1 MKSIENQEFA
11 SNFSKRGYYAI
22 FPLPLPCVIMSSF
35 VNSWLIPSLLLV
47 HMIADYT
54 EILTNF
60 CWYCWGWLF
69 PYLSVFSLWLK
80 LNSAGEEGSWVFVF
94 TFVFVCILVPYIL
107 LTNVCRST
115 YVSCQLCV
123 VLFPF
128 HSSPVQPLAHHQ
140 TCASVLT
147 APSPLLST
155 NPCCSIS
162 HLPLPPFH
170 LLNLLNP
177 SNIPFLQD
185 FLAPVLVLMFNCI
198 VNRNSPTNSLKSNQQ
213 WPVHF
218 SSCRYFDKQTQNCGS
233 LLDLK
238 EGCHK
243 MFRWLQGDRR
253 KDCLN
258 IAGYTFEHLRDT
270 CK

>member
-1 MKSIENQEFA
+1 MQ
-11 SNFSKRGYYAI
+11 
-22 FPLPLPCVIMSSF
+22 
-35 VNSWLIPSLLLV
+35 
-47 HMIADYT
+47 
-54 EILTNF
+54 EILTNL
-60 CWYCWGWLF
+60 CRYCWGWLF
-69 PYLSVFSLWLK
+69 PYSSVFSLWLK
-80 LNSAGEEGSWVFVF
+80 LNSACEERSWFFVF
-94 TFVFVCILVPYIL
+94 TFVFLCILVPYIL

-128 HSSPVQPLAHHQ
+128 HPGP
-140 TCASVLT
+140 T
-147 APSPLLST
+147 APSSPDLRFGPDCPLPLLST

-170 LLNLLNP
+170 RLNLLNP

-198 VNRNSPTNSLKSNQQ
+198 VNRYSPTNSLKSNQQ

-218 SSCRYFDKQTQNCGS
+218 SSCKYFDKQTQNCGR

-258 IAGYTFEHLRDT
+258 IAGYTFYIS
-270 CK
+270 